1 MIIDFHNH
9 FYPASYLD
17 SLQKGDFRTWVET
30 TSSGE
35 RLLKTDR
42 FQNELV
48 PAHHDPT
55 LRIEEMDQHGVL
67 MQCLSP
73 TIPGVHH
80 EEAANGVRMAQMF
93 NDGLT
98 AVIQTHPT
106 RFTGLAIL
114 PLQDPAAAVIELERA
129 VIELGLPG
137 GTLFTHINGKQ
148 LDDPAY
154 WPIYEKAIELDVP
167 LWIHP
172 IVPEHIGA
180 MADYS
185 ITVVAG
191 FMHETTVAI
200 CRLIYSGVLERYA
213 ELKLVVSQM
222 GGTLPFLAER
232 IERGYQVYPQCRKNL
247 STAPTT
253 LLKRLYMDTTP
264 FTPQAIKF
272 AADFVGC
279 DQILMGSDFPQG
291 IGDTA
296 GAIAAIRQ
304 LSVSDEDKRKMLGEN
319 AARLL
324 KLA

>member
-9 FYPASYLD
+9 CYPTSYLD
-17 SLQKGDFRTWVET
+17 SLQQGNFKTWTET
-30 TSSGE
+30 TPTGE
-35 RLLKTDR
+35 LLLKTAT

-48 PAHHDPT
+48 PAHFDPQ
-55 LRIEEMDQHGVL
+55 LRIEEMDRYGVT

-80 EEAANGVRMAQMF
+80 EAVTDGVRLAQVF
-93 NDGLT
+93 NEGLT
-98 AVIQTHPT
+98 AVIHTHPT

-114 PLQDPAAAVIELERA
+114 PLQNPAAAVIELERA
-129 VIELGLPG
+129 ITQLGLRG
-137 GTLFTHINGKQ
+137 GTLFTHINGNQ
-148 LDDPAY
+148 LDNPVY
-154 WPIYEKAIELDVP
+154 WPLYEKAIQLDVP

-172 IVPEHIGA
+172 TVPQHLDG
-180 MADYS
+180 MADYA

-213 ELKLVVSQM
+213 GLKLTVSQM

-232 IERGYQVYPQCRKNL
+232 IERGYEAYPQCRANL
-247 STAPTT
+247 TTSPTD

-264 FTPQAIKF
+264 FTPRAIQF

-296 GAIAAIRQ
+296 GALAAIHQ
-304 LSVSDEDKRKMLGEN
+304 LSVSDEDKRKMLGKN
-319 AARLL
+319 AMRLL
-324 KLA
+324 KLT

>member
-9 FYPASYLD
+9 FYPARYLD
-17 SLQKGDFRTWVET
+17 ALQQGNFKTWLET
-30 TSSGE
+30 SSSGE
-35 RLLKTDR
+35 LLLKTEQ

-48 PAHHDPT
+48 PAHHDSQ
-55 LRIEEMDQHGVL
+55 LRIAEMDGHGVA

-73 TIPGVHH
+73 TIPGIHH
-80 EEAANGVRMAQMF
+80 ESVADGVRLAQLF
-93 NDGLT
+93 NDSLT
-98 AVIQTHPT
+98 AVIQAHPT

-114 PLQDPAAAVIELERA
+114 PLQDPAVAVIELERA
-129 VIELGLPG
+129 VTELGLPG
-137 GTLFTHINGKQ
+137 ATLFTHINGKQ
-148 LDDPAY
+148 LDDPIY
-154 WPIYEKAIELDVP
+154 WPLYEKAIELDVP

-172 IVPEHIGA
+172 IVPQHLDG

-213 ELKLVVSQM
+213 EMKLVVSQM

-232 IERGYQVYPQCRKNL
+232 IERGYHVYPQCREKL
-247 STAPTT
+247 STSPTT

-264 FTPQAIKF
+264 FTPQAIQF
-272 AADFVGC
+272 AANFVGC

-291 IGDTA
+291 IGDTG
-296 GAIAAIRQ
+296 GALAAIRQ
-304 LSVSDEDKRKMLGEN
+304 LPFSDEEKAKMLGGN

-324 KLA
+324 KLT